1 MSVVRNAA
9 LIAAMLVAMALPAAA
24 QPQQQSGQP
33 GTMMQPGM
41 KHCPG
46 MMGPGMMGSGMMGQG
61 PGMGP
66 MMGGPGQHV
75 EGRIAF
81 LKAELKITPEQEKP
95 WNAFAEAMR
104 QESASMRAMHEQR
117 MAGGRPATL
126 PERMQW
132 HQHMM
137 AGRLEAHKALQA
149 AAVPL
154 YDALSP
160 EQKAIAD
167 DLIGMM

>member
-1 MSVVRNAA
+1 MSAVRNAA
-9 LIAAMLVAMALPAAA
+9 LIAAMLAALASPAVAQ
-24 QPQQQSGQP
+24 QPGQP
-33 GTMMQPGM
+33 GAMMEPGM

-46 MMGPGMMGSGMMGQG
+46 MTGPGTMGHG

-81 LKAELKITPEQEKP
+81 LKAKLKITPEQEKL
-95 WNAFAEAMR
+95 WNAYADAMR
-104 QESASMRAMHEQR
+104 QESASMRAMHEQG
-117 MAGGRPATL
+117 MADGRPATL

-132 HQHMM
+132 HQHLM
-137 AGRLEAHKALQA
+137 AGRLEALKTLQA

-154 YDALSP
+154 YTALSP
-160 EQKAIAD
+160 EQKTIAD